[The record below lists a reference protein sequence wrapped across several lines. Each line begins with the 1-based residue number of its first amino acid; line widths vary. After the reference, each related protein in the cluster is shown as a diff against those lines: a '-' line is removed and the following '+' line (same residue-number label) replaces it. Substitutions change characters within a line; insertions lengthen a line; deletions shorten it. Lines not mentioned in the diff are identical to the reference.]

1 MPIPDQSL
9 ESCECRLEGADKK
22 DFLMFLLTYS
32 ALDTGRETQC
42 RIPIFFINGCYLI
55 LSRDAKLPC
64 IVAQQASEAV
74 GTHLIK
80 GPSFDKN

>member
-1 MPIPDQSL
+1 MPNP
-9 ESCECRLEGADKK
+9 
-22 DFLMFLLTYS
+22 Y
-32 ALDTGRETQC
+32 
-42 RIPIFFINGCYLI
+42 FFINGCYSI

-64 IVAQQASEAV
+64 IMAQQASEAV